1 MASRRSG
8 TRADAMVAVPTTQKR
23 RIAAAL
29 FGEELDRNGDQSL
42 NSTLNMFCRTKRLD

>member
-1 MASRRSG
+1 MASCRSG
-8 TRADAMVAVPTTQKR
+8 TRADATVAVPTTKKR